1 MHPLIADGGELS
13 ILRTVASHAWGRWE
27 VEWPDSVPEDSQNLP
42 PEGKELGF
50 LHALPAAPS
59 GRLAR
64 RFVRADVSITAA
76 EYTLE
81 GEIIPLSG
89 FSDVEQ
95 VLDAAASRTE
105 GAAFVERDINRS
117 GLGALIPRVDFD
129 VGDVVPVMVWG
140 KILRLPVTLIEAVTS
155 EGAVIDWSVHVGSQ
169 VVDSAAREQSLL
181 ALKRD
186 IAVERRERLR
196 DSGEVRTAARVAQ
209 ATADTAVED
218 ARRLTESL
226 SGSGATTA
234 TVFEQLEQ
242 LTDDLEGQGL
252 PALEGLLPN
261 YIALNT
267 RLWQQ
272 QDEIN
277 ALQVEINDTASED
290 RAQIRQLVGE
300 LQRSQSR
307 ELLRPVLPGDE
318 RWSVSGTTITALGSW
333 TGTVMTI
340 GKDTITRGDSNDGGE
355 VEFEDTYPVYR
366 TLPVPQADGSRTYD
380 YASIAFYLMSEGV
393 QKTLTR
399 SGGMADSDRGAL
411 LHLSGFDFVAETTIE
426 DLYLSYV
433 VWLDAADRGTRYR
446 IEMQVNGA
454 TRYYFE
460 SSKIGPLGPLGN
472 GHRQMTIE
480 KSGISLAKGDR
491 VTFHYLSEG
500 EEASQR
506 RLRSSEVH
514 LSWIQPAEEGS

>member
-1 MHPLIADGGELS
+1 MHPLVADGGELS

-27 VEWPDSVPEDSQNLP
+27 VEWPDSVPEDAQNLP

-50 LHALPAAPS
+50 IHALPAAPS

-155 EGAVIDWSVHVGSQ
+155 EGAVIDWNVHVGSQ

-226 SGSGATTA
+226 SGPDATTA

-261 YIALNT
+261 YIQLNT

-277 ALQVEINDTASED
+277 ALQAEINDTSAED

-300 LQRSQSR
+300 LQRAQSR
-307 ELLRPVLPGDE
+307 ELLRPVTSSDP
-318 RWSVSGTTITALGSW
+318 RWSVSGETITALGEW
-333 TGTVMTI
+333 TGTV
-340 GKDTITRGDSNDGGE
+340 ITFGSSYTKRSNSNDGGE
-355 VEFEDTYPVYR
+355 IVFTDWWPVYKTR
-366 TLPVPQADGSRTYD
+366 PVPQADGSRTYD
-380 YASIAFYLMSEGV
+380 YAEAAFYVMAEGEH
-393 QKTLTR
+393 KTLTR
-399 SGGMADSDRGAL
+399 SGGMVDSDRGAL
-411 LHLSGFDFVAETTIE
+411 LHLNEFDFVAEATIE
-426 DLYLSYV
+426 NLYLSYLV
-433 VWLDAADRGTRYR
+433 VTDAADRGTRYR
-446 IEMQVNGA
+446 IEVQVNG
-454 TRYYFE
+454 TPKYHYE
-460 SSKIGPLGPLGN
+460 STKIGPLTSIGN
-472 GHRQMTIE
+472 GRRLVTIE
-480 KSGISLAKGDR
+480 KSGISLKKGDR
-491 VTFHYLSEG
+491 LTFHYLSEG

-506 RLRSSEVH
+506 RLYRSEVH
-514 LSWIQPAEEGS
+514 MSWIQRAE

>member
-1 MHPLIADGGELS
+1 MHPLVADGGELS

-50 LHALPAAPS
+50 IHALPAAPS

-105 GAAFVERDINRS
+105 GGAFVERDINRS
-117 GLGALIPRVDFD
+117 GLGALVPRVDFD

-155 EGAVIDWSVHVGSQ
+155 EGAVIDWNVHVGSQ

-226 SGSGATTA
+226 SGPDATTA

-261 YIALNT
+261 YIQLNT

-277 ALQVEINDTASED
+277 ALQAEINTTSAED
-290 RAQIRQLVGE
+290 RGQIRELVGE
-300 LQRSQSR
+300 LQRAQSR
-307 ELLRPVLPGDE
+307 ELLRPVLSGDE
-318 RWSVSGTTITALGSW
+318 RWSVDGGTITALGSW
-333 TGTVMTI
+333 TGTVLTF
-340 GKDTITRGDSNDGGE
+340 GTSRHSGVDN
-355 VEFEDTYPVYR
+355 TYYTLTEIH
-366 TLPVPQADGSRTYD
+366 TLPVPQSNGSRVYP
-380 YASIAFYLMSEGV
+380 YVSAAVYLASEGEQRTRSLEAGILDV
-393 QKTLTR
+393 ERGSLTR
-399 SGGMADSDRGAL
+399 LDAY
-411 LHLSGFDFVAETTIE
+411 DFVAETDIE
-426 DLYLSYV
+426 DFYV
-433 VWLDAADRGTRYR
+433 SFVAWLDAADRGTRYR
-446 IEMQVNGA
+446 LEVQVNGELLYGLNW
-454 TRYYFE
+454 T
-460 SSKIGPLGPLGN
+460 KIGPLGPLGN
-472 GHRQMTIE
+472 GHRQMTLS
-480 KSGISLAKGDR
+480 KSNLTLKKGD
-491 VTFHYLSEG
+491 VVSFHYMSEG

-506 RLRSSEVH
+506 RLRSSEVF
-514 LSWIQPAEEGS
+514 LSWIEPQEGI